1 MSRITTDPL
10 EFSSQDAENLSGA
23 LRDYDDDRD
32 PLGTPQDLGEPVV
45 QPPVLRW
52 QVGMKKPPSSLPRTE
67 REQDS
72 PASSEDEESAVP
84 APAALDDSEGQTQL
98 YQAPTTR
105 SRSRSRSRSPK
116 KASRT
121 RSRSPKKASL
131 SPEKE
136 HKSPSKLE
144 RAPTRRVVH
153 VAVQEEEQQP
163 AALMPELTLGKPAS
177 VLLEQHVQRI
187 LQEKPVQPVAVRM
200 IPVQPELSQAYKE
213 YPNELYRMNFEKD
226 KKIHDLDS
234 AVLLEQQ
241 SETRINLLRENT
253 ARRVKELRD
262 FEGRAVAEQSV
273 YVVPLTAMRE
283 QHEIDRQAIIAQHAE
298 HVLAEKSLA
307 MKLLSQQDRDRIE
320 VHSLYEINTADK
332 RRTDFVHMPTMSA
345 PVALPAKNARPA
357 RPVSK
362 GNGMVRTQ
370 STIVRN
376 DTYYKLANR
385 IQDVCGLPNFVLPS
399 VPLCK
404 PKVSVGTKRSAGE
417 ILAATVVEVAA
428 AEENLRDGA
437 PAQPSEDPDKRI
449 KRLALN
455 EKRRES
461 NAAARAERERMG
473 VPHPKRPRKKQA
485 EEPSVSTEPGV

>member
-1 MSRITTDPL
+1 V
-10 EFSSQDAENLSGA
+10 E
-23 LRDYDDDRD
+23 
-32 PLGTPQDLGEPVV
+32 
-45 QPPVLRW
+45 
-52 QVGMKKPPSSLPRTE
+52 
-67 REQDS
+67 
-72 PASSEDEESAVP
+72 
-84 APAALDDSEGQTQL
+84 
-98 YQAPTTR
+98 
-105 SRSRSRSRSPK
+105 
-116 KASRT
+116 
-121 RSRSPKKASL
+121 
-131 SPEKE
+131 
-136 HKSPSKLE
+136 
-144 RAPTRRVVH
+144 

-163 AALMPELTLGKPAS
+163 AALMPEMTLGKPAS

-213 YPNELYRMNFEKD
+213 YQNELYRMNFEKD

-345 PVALPAKNARPA
+345 PVALPAKTARPA

-461 NAAARAERERMG
+461 NAAARAERERLG
-473 VPHPKRPRKKQA
+473 LPHPKRHKKKQA

>member
-72 PASSEDEESAVP
+72 LASSEDEESAVP

-136 HKSPSKLE
+136 HNSPSKLQ
-144 RAPTRRVVH
+144 RAHTRHVVE

-163 AALMPELTLGKPAS
+163 AALMPEMTLGKPAS

-213 YPNELYRMNFEKD
+213 SENELYRINFEKD
-226 KKIHDLDS
+226 KMIHDLDS

-404 PKVSVGTKRSAGE
+404 PKVTVGTKRSAGE

-461 NAAARAERERMG
+461 NAAARAERERLG
-473 VPHPKRPRKKQA
+473 LPHPKRHKKKQA

>member
-1 MSRITTDPL
+1 MDPL
-10 EFSSQDAENLSGA
+10 EFSSQDAETVSGA
-23 LRDYDDDRD
+23 LRDYEDDRD

-52 QVGMKKPPSSLPRTE
+52 QVGMKKLPSSLPRTE
-67 REQDS
+67 RKQDS

-136 HKSPSKLE
+136 HNSPSKLQ
-144 RAPTRRVVH
+144 RAHTRHVVE
-153 VAVQEEEQQP
+153 VAVQEEEEQQ
-163 AALMPELTLGKPAS
+163 AALMPEMTLGKPAS
-177 VLLEQHVQRI
+177 VLLAQHVQRI

-213 YPNELYRMNFEKD
+213 SQNELYRINFEKD

-241 SETRINLLRENT
+241 SETSINLLRENT

-273 YVVPLTAMRE
+273 YVVPLAAMRE

-307 MKLLSQQDRDRIE
+307 VKLLSQQDRDRIE

-385 IQDVCGLPNFVLPS
+385 IQDVCGLPNFVLPT

-404 PKVSVGTKRSAGE
+404 PKVTVGTKRSAGE
-417 ILAATVVEVAA
+417 ILAATAVEVTA

-473 VPHPKRPRKKQA
+473 VPHPKRPKKKQA
-485 EEPSVSTEPGV
+485 EEPSVSTEAGV